1 MALKWPSTR
10 ASPGAFSDIGSRDYP
25 MAPPH
30 DTSAAAHPDR
40 SAFMSVNTRVARAL
54 LVPAI
59 ELHLAT

>member
-1 MALKWPSTR
+1 
-10 ASPGAFSDIGSRDYP
+10 

-40 SAFMSVNTRVARAL
+40 SAFISVNTRVARVL